1 VRGSA
6 MLTARFAR
14 RRKRVAGA
22 AFAIAATAVL
32 MPSPAG
38 AHFILDS
45 PACWMSQD
53 GAGAPEKMGPCG
65 DEGGGTPTGKVTPF
79 HPGDTITVTIREVVA
94 HPGHYRVALAVS
106 SRSELVSLGE
116 PVVTPTPTD
125 ACASAAIETP
135 PVFPVLADGLLVHTQ
150 PFSGAQTVQVT
161 LPNNV
166 TCTKCTLQVLE
177 FMSSHGSPCFYHHCA
192 DISILPADA
201 GGSSSGSNAGGSDAS
216 ASTDASAGSNASTG
230 SSGANATSGASGSS
244 TTSGASA
251 TSGSTAM
258 SGTTPTS
265 GGSGSSATSG
275 SSGSGGLAAAGG
287 AGNGIA
293 SGAAADDAGAAGPTA
308 SGGGAGPGGC
318 MVSGGEAPLFAYL
331 GGIASLSALVRRRRH
346 HKRGANR
353 VRQDAFRQ
361 RSPND

>member
-1 VRGSA
+1 

-14 RRKRVAGA
+14 RRKRVAA
-22 AFAIAATAVL
+22 AALAIATTSVL
-32 MPSPAG
+32 MPSGAG
-38 AHFILDS
+38 AHFILDA

-65 DEGGGTPTGKVTPF
+65 DEGGGTPTGKVTPY
-79 HPGDTITVTIREVVA
+79 HPGDTVTVTISEVVP

-135 PVFPVLADGLLVHTQ
+135 PIFPVLADGLLVHTQ
-150 PFSGAQTVQVT
+150 PFSGPQTVQVT
-161 LPNNV
+161 LPKNV

-201 GGSSSGSNAGGSDAS
+201 GGSSSGSSAGVSDAS
-216 ASTDASAGSNASTG
+216 ASTDASGGSNASAG
-230 SSGANATSGASGSS
+230 SSGANATGGASGSS

-251 TSGSTAM
+251 MSGSTAT
-258 SGTTPTS
+258 SGTTPAS
-265 GGSGSSATSG
+265 GASGSNASGG
-275 SSGSGGLAAAGG
+275 SSGSGGLASAGG

-308 SGGGAGPGGC
+308 SGGAAGPGGC

-331 GGIASLSALVRRRRH
+331 GGIASVAALIRRRRP
-346 HKRGANR
+346 HKRGPKRA
-353 VRQDAFRQ
+353 RQNAFRQ
-361 RSPND
+361 RFPDD